1 MMELSEIE
9 SEAIWLSLKVS
20 IWAVAFSI
28 PFALGCAWLLARR
41 EFIGKNIL
49 NGIIHLPLVLPPVV
63 MGYLLLVSFG
73 TKGFP
78 GALLK
83 EWFNLTFIFSWRG
96 AALAAAVVSF
106 PLMVR
111 TMRLSYEAMD
121 EKLEAAALT
130 LGATPFRVFFT
141 VTLPLIMPGVLAG
154 CILAFARCLGEFG
167 ATITFVSNIPGETR
181 TIPIAIFNLIQQ
193 PEGTALAMR
202 LVIISLVLAMVAL
215 VGAEMMNKKLSKILN
230 G

>member
-1 MMELSEIE
+1 MELSEIE
-9 SEAIWLSLKVS
+9 SEAIILSLKVS
-20 IWAVAFSI
+20 FWAVGFSI
-28 PFALGCAWLLARR
+28 PFALACAWLLARR
-41 EFIGKNIL
+41 DFYGKNIL
-49 NGIIHLPLVLPPVV
+49 NGIVHLPLVLPPVV

-73 TKGFP
+73 SKGVLGQF
-78 GALLK
+78 LK

-111 TMRLSYEAMD
+111 TIRLSYEAVD
-121 EKLEAAALT
+121 TKLEAAAMT
-130 LGATPFRVFFT
+130 LGANPFRVFFSI
-141 VTLPLIMPGVLAG
+141 TLPLISPGVLAG

-193 PEGTALAMR
+193 PEGADLALR
-202 LVIISLVLAMVAL
+202 LVIISLVMAMIAL
-215 VGAEMMNKKLSKILN
+215 VGAEMINKKLAKLLH

>member
-96 AALAAAVVSF
+96 AALAAA
-106 PLMVR
+106 P
-111 TMRLSYEAMD
+111 
-121 EKLEAAALT
+121 
-130 LGATPFRVFFT
+130 
-141 VTLPLIMPGVLAG
+141 
-154 CILAFARCLGEFG
+154 
-167 ATITFVSNIPGETR
+167 IPSR
-181 TIPIAIFNLIQQ
+181 
-193 PEGTALAMR
+193 
-202 LVIISLVLAMVAL
+202 SLD
-215 VGAEMMNKKLSKILN
+215 
-230 G
+230 